1 MGAEFI
7 FLFAESWL
15 YSGYLVVPPP
25 PGRCSRMPP
34 KGRTWQELTWSW
46 ACTTGHPAS
55 DQILEA
61 AANAAWPYALLCA
74 WTFLND
80 HDTAYDLMDHAIQNT
95 TEYIARHPS
104 VTSVKVKARVKS
116 EIRRQA
122 QCLARRQ
129 RREYPN
135 GLATDFEAMCACQPD
150 IEQHTYATEIF
161 AGLSP
166 FAQGIVNRRWLGYS
180 WREIGRDLEMDYS
193 EARKAYFRELGSLLR
208 DLARPGDSPKCD

>member
-1 MGAEFI
+1 VGAELHLF
-7 FLFAESWL
+7 FAESWL
-15 YSGYLVVPPP
+15 YFGYLVDPPP

-46 ACTTGHPAS
+46 ACKTGHPAS

-80 HDTAYDLMDHAIQNT
+80 HAAAYDLMDHAIQNS
-95 TEYIARHPS
+95 TEYVARHPNA
-104 VTSVKVKARVKS
+104 TSVKVRARVKS
-116 EIRRQA
+116 EIRRHAKYQVN
-122 QCLARRQ
+122 RQ

-135 GLATDFEAMCACQPD
+135 GLAIDFEAMCACQPD
-150 IEQHTYATEIF
+150 IERQIYASEIF
-161 AGLSP
+161 ARLSP

-180 WREIGRDLEMDYS
+180 WREIGRELEMDYS
-193 EARKAYFRELGSLLR
+193 EVRKAYFRELGSLVR
-208 DLARPGDSPKCD
+208 ELAQPGDSAKCD

>member
-1 MGAEFI
+1 M
-7 FLFAESWL
+7 
-15 YSGYLVVPPP
+15 
-25 PGRCSRMPP
+25 
-34 KGRTWQELTWSW
+34 
-46 ACTTGHPAS
+46 
-55 DQILEA
+55 
-61 AANAAWPYALLCA
+61 
-74 WTFLND
+74 ND

-135 GLATDFEAMCACQPD
+135 GLATDLEVMSVCQPD

-166 FAQGIVNRRWLGYS
+166 FAQGIINRRWHGYS

-193 EARKAYFRELGSLLR
+193 EVRKAYFRELGSLLR